1 MLPALCSL
9 AATLFVS
16 GCAVGPDF
24 RAPDAPEVTRLT
36 PEPMKGGRAS
46 GPEAQAIVSS
56 LDIPGRWWELF
67 RCRALDGLI
76 RRALEQNPDLDTAR
90 AAVAMA
96 DANAGAQRGGFFP
109 QVSAGADGSW
119 QKQSSASARG
129 AGFSAHPYR
138 IDAGQI
144 SVSFLPDVF
153 GQNRRKV
160 ESLEAQA
167 EARRYE
173 LEAAYLTLT
182 ARLALAAI
190 DEAALR
196 DEIKAV
202 ASSIAIG
209 REVLGML
216 KQQLEIREV
225 SRVDV
230 AAQEAALAQIEQA
243 LPPLKKQLA
252 EARDR
257 MSALSGRPAGE
268 GLPETFSFACLTL
281 PARLPLSLPSS
292 IVTRRPDVR
301 AAEASMH
308 AATAEIGVAIAS
320 RLPQFNLSA
329 NAGASASAIASL
341 ASLSSPLVFWTLA
354 GSASQLLFDG
364 FSAAERQRAAE
375 AGLDRAAALHRSAV
389 LGAFQNV
396 ADVLQAIEA
405 DREAWQAAER
415 GEKAARTNLDLT
427 RELLSVRQTSAQ
439 QLLTAQQ
446 LYAQALVASVR
457 AKAARRRDT
466 VLLFQALG
474 GGWRDDGWTATT
486 VAAGG

>member
-1 MLPALCSL
+1 MRGAARLSLSACLL
-9 AATLFVS
+9 AAVLS
-16 GCAVGPDF
+16 DAGCAVGPDF
-24 RAPDAPEVTRLT
+24 QAPAAPEVTRLSPT
-36 PEPMKGGRAS
+36 GSKAGKLS
-46 GPEAQAIVSS
+46 GPESQAFVRS

-67 RCRALDGLI
+67 RCPALDALI
-76 RRALEQNPDLDTAR
+76 KRAIEQNPDLDAAR
-90 AAVAMA
+90 AAVAIA

-109 QVSAGADGSW
+109 QVSGGVDSNW
-119 QKQSSASARG
+119 QKGARG
-129 AGFSAHPYR
+129 PNTSPSPYR
-138 IDAGQI
+138 VNAGQV

-153 GQNRRKV
+153 GLNRRKV
-160 ESLEAQA
+160 ESLEAET

-182 ARLALAAI
+182 ARLTLAAV

-196 DEIKAV
+196 DEMKA
-202 ASSIAIG
+202 AETSIAIG
-209 REVLGML
+209 REVLGIL
-216 KQQLEIREV
+216 EQQLQIREV
-225 SRVDV
+225 SKVDV
-230 AAQEAALAQIEQA
+230 ATQQAALAQLEQA
-243 LPPLKKQLA
+243 LPPLKKRLG
-252 EARDR
+252 EARDS

-268 GLPETFSFACLTL
+268 GLPETFSYACLNL
-281 PARLPLSLPSS
+281 PRNLPISLPST

-308 AATAEIGVAIAS
+308 AATAEIGVAIAN
-320 RLPQFNLSA
+320 RLPQFNLTA
-329 NAGASASAIASL
+329 NAGASIASL

-375 AGLDRAAALHRSAV
+375 AGLDRAAALYRSAV

-405 DREAWQAAER
+405 DREAWEAAQR
-415 GEKAARTNLDLT
+415 GEKAARTNLDMT
-427 RELLSVRQTSAQ
+427 RELLSARQVSAQ

-474 GGWRDDGWTATT
+474 GGWREDAWAAS
-486 VAAGG
+486 VMAAGG

>member
-1 MLPALCSL
+1 MALLSL
-9 AATLFVS
+9 AAMLFAN

-24 RAPDAPEVTRLT
+24 RPPDAPEVTRLS
-36 PEPMKGGRAS
+36 PEPPQGGRSS
-46 GPEAQAIVSS
+46 GPESQAFVRS
-56 LDIPGRWWELF
+56 LDIPGQWWELF
-67 RCRALDGLI
+67 RCRALDALI
-76 RRALEQNPDLDTAR
+76 RRAIEQNPDLDAAR
-90 AAVAMA
+90 AAVAIA

-109 QVSAGADGSW
+109 QVSAGADSSW
-119 QKQSSASARG
+119 QKQQAANIKGSAFAP
-129 AGFSAHPYR
+129 HPYR
-138 IDAGQI
+138 VNAGQI

-153 GQNRRKV
+153 GTNRRKV
-160 ESLEAQA
+160 ESLEAES

-182 ARLALAAI
+182 SRLALAAI

-196 DEIKAV
+196 DEMRA
-202 ASSIAIG
+202 AETSIAIG
-209 REVLGML
+209 REVLAIL

-225 SRVDV
+225 SKVDV
-230 AAQEAALAQIEQA
+230 SAQEAALAQLEQA

-268 GLPETFSFACLTL
+268 GLPETFSFACLGL
-281 PARLPLSLPSS
+281 PAKLPLSLPST

-308 AATAEIGVAIAS
+308 AATAEIGVAIAN
-320 RLPQFNLSA
+320 RLPQFNLTA

-375 AGLDRAAALHRSAV
+375 AGLDRAAALYRSAV

-405 DREAWQAAER
+405 DREAWLAAQR

-427 RELLSVRQTSAQ
+427 RELLSVRQVSAQ

-474 GGWRDDGWTATT
+474 GGWRDEGWTATT
-486 VAAGG
+486 IAAGG